1 MSVIT
6 IVGSGMMGSAMS
18 FPACANGHTVRLTG
32 THLDHEIIEISKKT
46 GRHPKFKRDFPQ
58 GMTYHQIEE
67 LDNVIPGTDLLIC
80 GVSSF
85 GVDWFAEKVLPKIPE
100 TMPILAITKGLIADK
115 TGQMISY
122 PEYWSRRIAPEKRRL
137 NAVGGPCNSFELVAH
152 DQTVVTFC
160 GKDENVLKQIRKLLH
175 TSFYHIEL
183 STDIMGTETAVALK
197 NAYAVGVALAVGL
210 SEAKNGI
217 GTKPHT
223 NSQAALFGQSV
234 KEMRRLLQF
243 FAGSDNALDL
253 AAGDLYVTIC
263 AGRTRLIGTLLGR
276 GLTIEKAMAELEGL
290 TLESVVIIGRA
301 VDAVRRGVASGKLKA
316 AYFPLLL
323 HLGNLLDGKTT
334 VDIPWDDFTCDKL
347 ICGKDPFPAEI
358 CPAD

>member
-1 MSVIT
+1 MSIIT
-6 IVGSGMMGSAMS
+6 IVGSGMMGSAMA
-18 FPACANGHTVRLTG
+18 FPACANGHRVRLTG
-32 THLDHEIIEISKKT
+32 THLDREIIEISTKT
-46 GRHPKFKRDFPQ
+46 GRHPKFERDFPE

-67 LDNVIPGTDLLIC
+67 LDDVIAGADLLIC

-85 GVDWFAEKVLPKIPE
+85 GVPWFAETVLPRIPR
-100 TMPILAITKGLIADK
+100 TMPILAITKGLIADERDRL
-115 TGQMISY
+115 ISY
-122 PEYWSRRIAPEKRRL
+122 PEYWARSLGSEKRLL

-160 GKDENVLKQIRKLLH
+160 GKDAAVLRRIKDLMQ

-197 NAYAVGVALAVGL
+197 NAYAVGVALAIGL

-217 GTKPHT
+217 GSRPHT

-234 KEMRRLLQF
+234 KEMRRLLRF
-243 FAGSDNALDL
+243 LAGSDNALDL

-276 GLTIEKAMAELEGL
+276 GLTVEQAMDELEGL
-290 TLESVVIIGRA
+290 TLESVVIINRA
-301 VDAVRRGVASGKLKA
+301 VKAVRQYIETGALQA
-316 AYFPLLL
+316 AHFPLLM
-323 HLGNLLDGKTT
+323 HLGDLLDGKTT
-334 VDIPWDDFTCDKL
+334 VDIPWDAFTTDKS
-347 ICGKDPFPAEI
+347 IDGRDPFSRESRHAE
-358 CPAD
+358 